1 MSSMPTDS
9 TTRDADGSELASSAD
24 VPGEVVVLP
33 WWRNPANIA
42 IGTFGVVLLVFALG
56 FTFGARPS
64 TDDHNDSDV
73 GFLQDMRIHH
83 EQALTMSLIYLQTQ
97 PTSSVLQSIAYEII
111 MSQGTEIGRMVQLLR
126 DFNEAETNETDQA
139 MVWMGDPTP
148 LEDMPGLATDEQMKQ
163 LQQSRGSA
171 ADKLFARLMIAHHKG
186 GVHMAEHAAMHGTND
201 EVRLM
206 AEAMVK
212 AQTGEIADLEKQLG
226 Q

>member
-1 MSSMPTDS
+1 MSSMATDS
-9 TTRDADGSELASSAD
+9 NTRGTDGSESASSD
-24 VPGEVVVLP
+24 DVVVLP

-42 IGTFGVVLLVFALG
+42 IGTFGAALLVFALG

-64 TDDHNDSDV
+64 GDGHNTSDV

-83 EQALTMSLIYLQTQ
+83 EQALTMSLIYIQTQ
-97 PTSSVLQSIAYEII
+97 PESSVLRSIAYEII

-126 DFNEAETNETDQA
+126 DFDEAETNETDQA
-139 MVWMGDPTP
+139 MAWMGDPTP
-148 LEDMPGLATDEQMKQ
+148 LEEMPGLATDEQMKQ
-163 LQQSRGSA
+163 LQQSRGA
-171 ADKLFARLMIAHHKG
+171 VADELFARLMIAHHKG
-186 GVHMAEHAAMHGTND
+186 GVHMAEHAAMHGTNG

-212 AQTGEIADLEKQLG
+212 AQTGEIADLEKQLD

>member
-1 MSSMPTDS
+1 MSSMATDS
-9 TTRDADGSELASSAD
+9 NTRSAGGSESSTSDD
-24 VPGEVVVLP
+24 VLVLP

-42 IGTFGVVLLVFALG
+42 IGTFGAALLVFALG

-64 TDDHNDSDV
+64 GDGHNTSDV

-83 EQALTMSLIYLQTQ
+83 EQALTMSLIYIQTQ
-97 PTSSVLQSIAYEII
+97 PESSVLRSIAYEII

-126 DFNEAETNETDQA
+126 DFDEAETNETDQA
-139 MVWMGDPTP
+139 MSWMGDPTP
-148 LEDMPGLATDEQMKQ
+148 LEEMPGLATDEQMKQ
-163 LQQSRGSA
+163 LQQSRG
-171 ADKLFARLMIAHHKG
+171 ADADALFARLMIAHHKG